1 MLMRGAGE
9 DAVAVRSRPWQRHPR
24 AWRVAKWAV
33 GLILLAVAGRVIA
46 GSFGDLRTAVDSL
59 RHLRP
64 GYVVLAVAAEVLSY
78 VTYAGAQKTLLA
90 SAGHRVK
97 LLPLTGITVA
107 GQAASNVLPGGL
119 AVSSV
124 VMYRQLRRRQVPD
137 VVTGWMLVLVSLL
150 YGTALGLLALIG
162 VFIVGDDNPIPGL
175 RVFSLGV
182 VGVLLAGLI
191 ALSMLRTRLP
201 ALARRSTTLR
211 AWLHRLREVH
221 VGAPAI
227 VAALLLVADSWLAD
241 GLALVAAFGAVGT
254 HPPWHGMLLAFA
266 AGMMAASLP
275 ITPGGLGIA
284 EGSLTVVLVAFG
296 GAKTATLA
304 AVLLYRLV
312 AYWGLLPA
320 GGVAYLLLRRHNVLS
335 RNEPAP
341 PRQPADV

>member
-1 MLMRGAGE
+1 M
-9 DAVAVRSRPWQRHPR
+9 
-24 AWRVAKWAV
+24 
-33 GLILLAVAGRVIA
+33 LLALAARVIA
-46 GSFGDLRTAVDSL
+46 GSFGDLRTAVESL

-64 GYVVLAVAAEVLSY
+64 GYVALAVVAEVLSY
-78 VTYAGAQKTLLA
+78 VTYSGAQKTLLA

-97 LLPLTGITVA
+97 LLPLTGITAA

-124 VMYRQLRRRQVPD
+124 VMYRQLRRRSVPD

-150 YGTALGLLALIG
+150 YGTALGLLALVG
-162 VFIVGDDNPIPGL
+162 VFIVGDDNPVPGL
-175 RVFSLGV
+175 RPFSLGV
-182 VGVLLAGLI
+182 VGVLLAGLM
-191 ALSMLRTRLP
+191 ALSVLRTRLP
-201 ALARRSTTLR
+201 MLARSATVR
-211 AWLHRLREVH
+211 AWLDRLREVH
-221 VGAPAI
+221 IGAPAI
-227 VAALLLVADSWLAD
+227 VGALVLVAGSWLAD

-296 GAKTATLA
+296 GAKTGTLA

-320 GGVAYLLLRRHNVLS
+320 GGIAYLLLRRHNTS
-335 RNEPAP
+335 RGDEPAP
-341 PRQPADV
+341 SRQAADV